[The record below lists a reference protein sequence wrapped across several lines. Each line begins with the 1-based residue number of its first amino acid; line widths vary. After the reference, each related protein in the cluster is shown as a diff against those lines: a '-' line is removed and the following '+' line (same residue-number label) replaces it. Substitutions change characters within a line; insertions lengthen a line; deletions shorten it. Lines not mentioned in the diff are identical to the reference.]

1 METILSIDE
10 MRKLRDSMTLEEF
23 GKIVAQQ
30 YKLSVEKYNRE
41 WEEYCK
47 YNKISSHIENP
58 IIL

>member
-30 YKLSVEKYNRE
+30 YKLSVEKHKRE
-41 WEEYCK
+41 WDDYCK
-47 YNKISSHIENP
+47 YHKIPTSLEA
-58 IIL
+58 LT